1 MLIGYARVST
11 QDQKPQLQLDA
22 LKGAGCERI
31 FEEKASGAQ
40 RERPAL
46 KEAIAFLREG
56 GTLVVW
62 KLDRL
67 ARSLR
72 QLIDTIETLEER
84 GIGLRSL
91 TENIDTTTSGGKAGV
106 SHLRGIGR
114 IRAIDHP
121 RADGGGSRISPGAG
135 ASRGTAPGDDAG
147 GCRDRKDTSGKSR
160 DLGERDRPP
169 PGRLRL
175 DIVQAHPRSTQ
186 YRAEDRW
193 IRRRGYPRQGCMSD
207 AARSF
212 SHDRSSA
219 LHRSSEK

>member
-56 GTLVVW
+56 DTLVVW

-91 TENIDTTTSGGKAGV
+91 TENIDTTTSGGRLVFHIFGALAEFERSIIRERTVAGLASARARGRLGGRPRAMTPEDVAIAKTLLANPEIPVKEIARRQGV
-106 SHLRGIGR
+106 S
-114 IRAIDHP
+114 
-121 RADGGGSRISPGAG
+121 
-135 ASRGTAPGDDAG
+135 
-147 GCRDRKDTSGKSR
+147 
-160 DLGERDRPP
+160 
-169 PGRLRL
+169 
-175 DIVQAHPRSTQ
+175 VSTL
-186 YRAEDRW
+186 YKH
-193 IRRRGYPRQGCMSD
+193 IP
-207 AARSF
+207 AARSAGQATDG
-212 SHDRSSA
+212 SGDADTQDREA
-219 LHRSSEK
+219 